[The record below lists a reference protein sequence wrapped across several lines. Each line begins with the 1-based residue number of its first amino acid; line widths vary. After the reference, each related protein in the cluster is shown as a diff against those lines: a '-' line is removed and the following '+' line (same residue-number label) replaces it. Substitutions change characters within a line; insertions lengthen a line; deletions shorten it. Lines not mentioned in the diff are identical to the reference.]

1 MKSERIRELN
11 SKAGKII
18 ATLTAFLSVADYST
32 GRRSFMTA
40 KMENQT
46 FNGVLESIIE
56 YLITNPTQ
64 LHLQY
69 LPSRFQTNLEK
80 IMFLLQEITKIH
92 SILVG
97 E

>member
-18 ATLTAFLSVADYST
+18 ATLTAFLSVAEDST
-32 GRRSFMTA
+32 GRSFMTA